1 MWTKVRWQWVRADEG
16 RYEITVMTNG
26 SEQDFK
32 PYYNVPLPTAVQSA
46 LDAPSSLSSECA
58 SEEPAR
64 PPRTRDDGNNV
75 PSYCNLPSE
84 GGRGEQAQPPMLP
97 RRQPHLRASPV
108 ALRNQPPPP
117 PPPLPSA
124 PPPTSAHPPRQ
135 HIFHFPPSSSSSRDK
150 FSCGHSTASTTA
162 SPTLRLPVYQNY
174 RKRSSVIGRSRTLAG
189 TGRRGPAATGCQ
201 CGKSG
206 AAAPATESGEFLENE
221 GRGKIRSRKL
231 SVLFLY
237 AHFRCFALAIGA
249 DISGSVSGPGEEMF
263 STGSFP
269 LHLADAAPFGL
280 VIGAD
285 PVEMFRHGDTPRRK
299 LLACKVVVSF
309 P

>member
-117 PPPLPSA
+117 PPPRRRPRPTRRGSTSFTFPHR
-124 PPPTSAHPPRQ
+124 PPPRGTSSRAATRRPRPPRR
-135 HIFHFPPSSSSSRDK
+135 PP
-150 FSCGHSTASTTA
+150 
-162 SPTLRLPVYQNY
+162 
-174 RKRSSVIGRSRTLAG
+174 
-189 TGRRGPAATGCQ
+189 
-201 CGKSG
+201 
-206 AAAPATESGEFLENE
+206 
-221 GRGKIRSRKL
+221 
-231 SVLFLY
+231 
-237 AHFRCFALAIGA
+237 
-249 DISGSVSGPGEEMF
+249 
-263 STGSFP
+263 
-269 LHLADAAPFGL
+269 
-280 VIGAD
+280 
-285 PVEMFRHGDTPRRK
+285 
-299 LLACKVVVSF
+299 
-309 P
+309 